1 MQDLITAQHMLKAD
15 DFELA
20 DLEIREIFVEEV
32 IEVLENMDNNL
43 PTWSLSPSDF
53 TPLIE
58 IRRGFHTIKGSGRMI
73 GGNHVGEMAWAVEN
87 LLNRVL
93 DNTIQVSDEL
103 IQLVHQAKAFV
114 PVLVNDFVNLR
125 PPSIDP
131 AIILLKADNLRR
143 GYDVEIGFNDD
154 SKINF
159 IPTETT
165 ISMPDSDTLPDIR
178 DNNIDVVTET
188 AAQPSPSVNV
198 SSPTIS
204 TIPSPTIPSPTIS
217 TPNIPI
223 DTLDTPLTHTS
234 DGGSEDVNSEDIS
247 SENISGE
254 SVDSDTTSHTDTDH
268 ISHGTGADT
277 PVNHS
282 IVDIIDNTM
291 HETDDNSIDDKIH
304 QPSIVSPSNSDAST
318 TSTHLAHNLPTHE
331 SSAHDLPIQD
341 LPMHDAHLENND
353 FENNGFENNDLENS
367 HSEDS
372 DSHNRA
378 DNHNAQTAQP
388 TKELAET
395 PVEQINKHTSSTDND
410 LGALTEPSV
419 NPSAVDVHAHHI
431 PQHNN
436 DNIAVHND
444 TLKNDVDTHQATQQP
459 TLPKSTPEIIEPSTQ
474 DKFISSESF
483 MFLSLLFIGLLV
495 GAIGLWLIF

>member
-198 SSPTIS
+198 SSPTIP

-234 DGGSEDVNSEDIS
+234 DGGSEGISSEDINS
-247 SENISGE
+247 SE
-254 SVDSDTTSHTDTDH
+254 SVDTDDTTSSHTDTDH

-282 IVDIIDNTM
+282 IVDNTM
-291 HETDDNSIDDKIH
+291 HETDDNTIDDKIH

-318 TSTHLAHNLPTHE
+318 TSTHLAHSLPTHE

-341 LPMHDAHLENND
+341 VPMHDAHLENND
-353 FENNGFENNDLENS
+353 FENNVFENNDLENI
-367 HSEDS
+367 HLEDS
-372 DSHNRA
+372 DSHNRT

-388 TKELAET
+388 TQELAET
-395 PVEQINKHTSSTDND
+395 PLEINKHTSTDND

-419 NPSAVDVHAHHI
+419 NPSALDVRAHDI

-436 DNIAVHND
+436 DNDIAVHND
-444 TLKNDVDTHQATQQP
+444 TLKNNVGNHQATQQP

-474 DKFISSESF
+474 DKFISSENF